1 MKLSLSF
8 SKCVCLLAFLFSFS
22 YSTAYGQY
30 KQLEEIFV
38 TANRIGEPLA
48 TVTNDVDVLDKN
60 DLNKLGNVNLIQAL
74 GRLPGVQTI
83 GYGNH
88 SVYMR
93 GAESRMTSLYI
104 EGIRIESQDGVRLGG
119 GVPWEML
126 PLEMVERIE
135 VVKGPASTM
144 YGSDAMGGVVQLF
157 GKKAGSEDRPTLT
170 QAFGTHGTR
179 KTTGL
184 LSGKRDAVDYSLVL
198 STKSSD
204 GYDTRPDLTHT
215 PSKEASNSHVA
226 MLKLGYD
233 FNPVHRLEAVSFKSK
248 QFSQWAPTYTDNID
262 ITKHNTVTANGLQ
275 WMAGWSDNQVSRFKI
290 NQSILGA
297 DSDAANAG
305 NDLAWNYKTTTQN
318 FSFDHEA
325 VTTAGQF
332 SGVFEFKKDQFKAA
346 ENDYSGYL
354 ANTAV
359 NASRNLYAAGLGYK
373 FNYQLHTINTSIR
386 TDDYSGYVSHNSYSL
401 AYAYQIKP
409 AWKISVSQSTGFRV
423 PTLEMLNG
431 YYGNANLVAESNV
444 SKEMALQYAN
454 GKSSARVTLFQNDI
468 SHLLTS
474 ATAQTDCT
482 AAMFCYYNLDGNVKI
497 QGIGLAGKTEFQ
509 GFNLQSHLDLLNPV
523 NQTTGK
529 QLSLRSKQNFKF
541 AVDKPFEST
550 RVGLEYQFIGK
561 RFDDASNTLELP
573 KVGLLNVWTQTSI
586 NNEWQWINR
595 IDNLMNKSY
604 QQYGCTSG
612 GVNTCRYAMPGT
624 TFFTAIQWQPK

>member
-1 MKLSLSF
+1 MKFSF
-8 SKCVCLLAFLFSFS
+8 SISTCVCLLASLFS
-22 YSTAYGQY
+22 YSAAYCQSN
-30 KQLEEIFV
+30 QLQEIFV
-38 TANRIGEPLA
+38 TANRIGEPIE
-48 TVTNDVDVLDKN
+48 TVTNEVDVLDKN
-60 DLNKLGNVNLIQAL
+60 DLNRLGNVNLTQAL
-74 GRLPGVQTI
+74 SRLPGVQTI

-104 EGIRIESQDGVRLGG
+104 EGIRIESQDGVRLVG

-157 GKKAGSEDRPTLT
+157 GKKAGSDDRPTLT
-170 QAFGTHGTR
+170 QGFGTHGTR
-179 KTTGL
+179 KTSGQI
-184 LSGKRDAVDYSLVL
+184 SGKRDAVDYSVLL
-198 STKSSD
+198 STNSSD

-215 PSKEASNSHVA
+215 PSTEASNNHVA

-233 FNPVHRLEAVSFKSK
+233 FNLIHRIEAVSFKSK
-248 QFSQWAPTYTDNID
+248 QFNQWAPSTTDNID

-275 WMAGWSDNQVSRFKI
+275 WMAGWSDNQFSRFKI

-297 DSDAANAG
+297 DSDAANIG

-318 FSFDHEA
+318 VSLDHEA
-325 VTTAGQF
+325 TTSVGQF
-332 SGVFEFKKDQFKAA
+332 SGLFEFKKDQFKAA
-346 ENDYSGYL
+346 ANDY
-354 ANTAV
+354 NTAV
-359 NASRNLYAAGLGYK
+359 DASRNLYAAGLGYK
-373 FNYQLHTINTSIR
+373 FIYQLHTINTSIR
-386 TDDYSGYVSHNSYSL
+386 TDDYSGYASHNSYSL

-409 AWKISVSQSTGFRV
+409 SWKISASQSTGFRV

-454 GKSSARVTLFQNDI
+454 GKSSARMTLFQNDI
-468 SHLLTS
+468 SHLQTS
-474 ATAQTDCT
+474 AIARSDC
-482 AAMFCYYNLDGNVKI
+482 AATYFCYYNLTGNVKI
-497 QGIGLAGKTEFQ
+497 QGVGLAGKTEFQ

-541 AVDKPFEST
+541 AVDKAIEST
-550 RVGLEYQFIGK
+550 SVGFEYQFIGK

-573 KVGLLNVWTQTSI
+573 KVGLLNMWTQTSI

-612 GVNTCRYAMPGT
+612 GVNTCNYAMPGT
-624 TFFTAIQWQPK
+624 TFFTAVQWQPK

>member
-1 MKLSLSF
+1 MKLSLPIAS
-8 SKCVCLLAFLFSFS
+8 CVCLLAFFCSFS
-22 YSTAYGQY
+22 HLSAYGQS

-38 TANRIGEPLA
+38 TANRMGEPLA
-48 TVTNDVDVLDKN
+48 NVTSDVDVLDKN
-60 DLNKLGNVNLIQAL
+60 DLNKLGNVNLTQAL
-74 GRLPGVQTI
+74 GRLPGVQSI

-88 SVYMR
+88 SVHMR
-93 GAESRMTSLYI
+93 GAESRMTSLYL

-126 PLEMVERIE
+126 PLEMVDRME
-135 VVKGPASTM
+135 VVKGPTSTM

-157 GKKAGSEDRPTLT
+157 GKKASADDRPTLT
-170 QAFGTHGTR
+170 QAFGTYGIK

-184 LSGKRDAVDYSLVL
+184 LSGKRDTVDYSVLL
-198 STKSSD
+198 STNSSD

-215 PSKEASNSHVA
+215 PSKEASNNHVA

-248 QFSQWAPTYTDNID
+248 QFNQWAPSYTDNID
-262 ITKHNTVTANGLQ
+262 ITKHNTITANGLQ
-275 WMAGWSDNQVSRFKI
+275 WMAGWSDNQVSKFKV

-297 DSDAANAG
+297 DSDAANVG

-318 FSFDHEA
+318 FSIDHEA
-325 VTTAGQF
+325 VTSAGHF
-332 SGVFEFKKDQFKAA
+332 SGIFEFKKDQFKAA
-346 ENDYSGYL
+346 ANDYSGYL

-359 NASRNLYAAGLGYK
+359 DTSRNMYAAVIGYKIQYHLHTVNTSMRADDYLGYA
-373 FNYQLHTINTSIR
+373 
-386 TDDYSGYVSHNSYSL
+386 SHSSYSF
-401 AYAYQIKP
+401 AYVYDIMP
-409 AWKISVSQSTGFRV
+409 AWKLSANQSTGFRV

-431 YYGNANLVAESNV
+431 YYGNSGLVAETNL
-444 SKEMALQYAN
+444 SKEIALQFAN
-454 GKSSARVTLFQNDI
+454 GHSSARLSLYQNEI

-474 ATAQTDCT
+474 ATSRTDCT
-482 AAMFCYYNLDGNVKI
+482 AAQFCYYNLTGNVKI
-497 QGIGLAGKTEFQ
+497 QGAGLSGKTEFQ

-529 QLSLRSKQNFKF
+529 QLSLRSKQNFRF
-541 AVDKPFEST
+541 AVDKPIEST
-550 RVGLEYQFIGK
+550 RIGLEYQFIGK

-573 KVGLLNVWTQTSI
+573 KVGLFNVWTQTSI
-586 NNEWQWINR
+586 SNEWQWINR